1 MGEKTDE
8 KKGNWSRQRRF
19 RCETTRRQ
27 RNEIG
32 PTKLHVYRIFPR
44 EKCHQQVLPTSTPPR
59 NRLRGA
65 RPPRGSARPVGSA
78 PRTRRRMER
87 GVLARARARRA
98 SCRGSRAAGFVE
110 REPRQTPE
118 KCLRTLDLRRRND
131 RGTHQTLTRYVRR
144 AGGVDM
150 GLRERVRDNAASR
163 VCASWSETQSGMR

>member
-1 MGEKTDE
+1 LDRRSDALGLHDPRGATACLNSAMRRRGREDDE
-8 KKGNWSRQRRF
+8 KKDNGGRQRRF
-19 RCETTRRQ
+19 RCETTRRW

-65 RPPRGSARPVGSA
+65 RPPCGSARPVGSA

-98 SCRGSRAAGFVE
+98 AAVAPPDSSNGSHDKPKKSVYLYEHWIFEGGTIAG
-110 REPRQTPE
+110 
-118 KCLRTLDLRRRND
+118 RTRL
-131 RGTHQTLTRYVRR
+131 
-144 AGGVDM
+144 
-150 GLRERVRDNAASR
+150 
-163 VCASWSETQSGMR
+163 